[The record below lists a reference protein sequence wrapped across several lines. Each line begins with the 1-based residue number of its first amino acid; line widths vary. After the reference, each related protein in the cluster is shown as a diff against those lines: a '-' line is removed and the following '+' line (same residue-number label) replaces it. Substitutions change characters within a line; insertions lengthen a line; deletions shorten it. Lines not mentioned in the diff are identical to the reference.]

1 MARRSSTRAA
11 APAASKSVL
20 GRLEELVDQ
29 KTAKQ
34 SPLFRLE
41 QRDRSDDRREYT
53 AALDIRDEHPRRVEA
68 RDQAE
73 IDEVVLPEVQL
84 AHAARAFDHDDVEP
98 AGEIVAAN
106 TSASRTS
113 NCS

>member
-1 MARRSSTRAA
+1 
-11 APAASKSVL
+11 
-20 GRLEELVDQ
+20 
-29 KTAKQ
+29 
-34 SPLFRLE
+34 
-41 QRDRSDDRREYT
+41 
-53 AALDIRDEHPRRVEA
+53 
-68 RDQAE
+68 
-73 IDEVVLPEVQL
+73 VLPEVQL